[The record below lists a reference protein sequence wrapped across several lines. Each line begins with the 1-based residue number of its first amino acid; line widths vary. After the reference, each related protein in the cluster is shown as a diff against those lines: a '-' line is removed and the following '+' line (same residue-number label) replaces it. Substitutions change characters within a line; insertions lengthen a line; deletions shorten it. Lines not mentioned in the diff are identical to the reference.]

1 MVAFSVEG
9 SDRGGPCLGTLWL
22 RYLVGGR
29 VSVAGVCTQ
38 VDEWPVGGCEGE
50 VGVVIGAVGGAGGVC
65 EELGTLAG

>member
-1 MVAFSVEG
+1 M
-9 SDRGGPCLGTLWL
+9 
-22 RYLVGGR
+22 
-29 VSVAGVCTQ
+29 SVAGVCTQ